1 MSWRPDVRRSATV
14 ALVVAAWCALW
25 GEVSVANVA
34 SGLVVAGLAAATL
47 GGTPR
52 GGVRLVPLARL
63 GWLVLVDL
71 VTSTIAVAR
80 EVLTPGD
87 GTDEGIIAVDLP
99 PSSVRHHLL
108 IVVAVTLTP
117 GTAVVETDPRSGTV
131 YVHLLHVDG
140 RAAVTRHIE
149 ELAAVADRALPE
161 RTDAGGAAP

>member
-25 GEVSVANVA
+25 GEVSVA
-34 SGLVVAGLAAATL
+34 S
-47 GGTPR
+47 
-52 GGVRLVPLARL
+52 
-63 GWLVLVDL
+63 
-71 VTSTIAVAR
+71 
-80 EVLTPGD
+80 
-87 GTDEGIIAVDLP
+87 IAVDLP